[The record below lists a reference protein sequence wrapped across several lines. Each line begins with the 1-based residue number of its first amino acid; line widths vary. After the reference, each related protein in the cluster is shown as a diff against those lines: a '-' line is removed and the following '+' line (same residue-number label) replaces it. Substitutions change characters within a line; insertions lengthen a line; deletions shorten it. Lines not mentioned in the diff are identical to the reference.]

1 MINLESTRK
10 VRGLEKKL
18 PGEQPWKGGL
28 PIDKGSKPSAQC
40 LQKKEKLETCHDCWL
55 TVAVW

>member
-1 MINLESTRK
+1 MISLEKRRK

-18 PGEQPWKGGL
+18 KEEQPWKEGL

-40 LQKKEKLETCHDCWL
+40 LQENEKLEDCHDCWL
-55 TVAVW
+55 TAVVY